1 MDGWMDRRDA
11 EDVLMRYRWPLSND
25 SCITHRPA
33 SSWNLIFGRML
44 MRLAM
49 MFVDVKRQRI
59 SRHALNIALGL
70 TQVGRMDG
78 WMDGQ
83 LVVVREAPSGME
95 VNWK

>member
-1 MDGWMDRRDA
+1 
-11 EDVLMRYRWPLSND
+11 
-25 SCITHRPA
+25 
-33 SSWNLIFGRML
+33 ML

-83 LVVVREAPSGME
+83 LVVEAPSGME